1 MAERSQSYHADKL
14 RGHSATRMSYAR
26 DVEIETKELAVLKSK
41 LGGVPVKIYFLDNSS
56 KTFVCDRNATF
67 RSLSVEILSKLGDD
81 NAEGNARL
89 FGIFQSHNGVMG
101 VAGAPD
107 QSVADM
113 VISYGD
119 ANFHSE
125 AKKLVFMI
133 RLFTPMLQSMD
144 TPQVPPFRAHTHVHT
159 YNCARA
165 HTHIRKH
172 ATQTNALPTLIA
184 SMFPRW
190 FT

>member
-1 MAERSQSYHADKL
+1 
-14 RGHSATRMSYAR
+14 MSYAR

-81 NAEGNARL
+81 NAKGNARL

-119 ANFHSE
+119 ANLHSE

-144 TPQVPPFRAHTHVHT
+144 TPQVPLSPPPPPPP
-159 YNCARA
+159 
-165 HTHIRKH
+165 
-172 ATQTNALPTLIA
+172 PTPPPPPPQPPT
-184 SMFPRW
+184 S
-190 FT
+190 